1 MQKLIVETNVTL
13 TKPAKPL
20 EYLLK
25 HLRGIPSLNPLCLG
39 KNLKPKL
46 ISLKP

>member
-1 MQKLIVETNVTL
+1 VETNVTL

-20 EYLLK
+20 ECLLK
-25 HLRGIPSLNPLCLG
+25 HLRGNPCLNALCLG

-46 ISLKP
+46 ISIKP